1 MSLKYKGNVAYD
13 IALFEDRTA
22 VRGNRVL
29 KLPRSKLRKDL
40 VKLKKTYSY
49 RLRAE
54 GFVEGTN
61 KYEGMLGSILCMY
74 KDNYLQVGSGFT
86 DAQRWEIW
94 MNQDKYQDMLF
105 EVESFGEST
114 NKQGLT
120 SLNCP
125 IFKRWIEADSK
136 KLFIE

>member
-1 MSLKYKGNVAYD
+1 M
-13 IALFEDRTA
+13 
-22 VRGNRVL
+22 
-29 KLPRSKLRKDL
+29 

-94 MNQDKYQDMLF
+94 CNQDKYQGMLF

-114 NKQGLT
+114 NKQGLV

-136 KLFIE
+136 KLFVE